1 MSDRENRAFDELI
14 EQALSEAPPEEVV
27 RDVTPWR
34 HTMSQV
40 LWGLGLTGITVQF
53 LGLNYI
59 LPAIGCLLLL
69 CGFRTLRRENGYFRA
84 CFVIAALQTAVTYAV
99 LCINTTVYA
108 YSDTIQAVYSALT
121 VPNIVLQMAQPLLLW
136 AGIRAVQAR
145 AGLEK
150 HAGSA
155 MALFAWR
162 ALIFWGALAGASN
175 LGWIAGIFMLVMY
188 GLIIYSLA
196 RLSSELDEAGYAVR
210 AAASRVS
217 NRTVVMAILAV
228 CAVLAVCGYAF
239 LNKYPMDWEPAE
251 DGRGPGVEAVSGQ
264 LTELGF
270 PADVL
275 ADMSDSDI
283 LACEGAQEVIVQRD
297 GGVDWN
303 NLYVCHVLVRLP
315 DDDWQ
320 LVQHFAWRESP
331 GFYGTEAIQLWPAW
345 HLDAGW
351 AQESGVTGQVLYDR
365 DGETYVS
372 DYHSVSEEYHNGL
385 VGVYL
390 SFAFPNSGE
399 NQRGYITY
407 RTKNVDERWLFD
419 SWFNY
424 ARKESL
430 LIYPNMEVIYGL
442 RNGLWINMVHGMHE
456 DQFAIQRH
464 LY

>member
-59 LPAIGCLLLL
+59 LPAIGCLLL

-162 ALIFWGALAGASN
+162 ALIVWGALAGASN

-251 DGRGPGVEAVSGQ
+251 DGRGPGVEDVVGQ

>member
-27 RDVTPWR
+27 RDVTPWS
-34 HTMSQV
+34 HAMSQV

-59 LPAIGCLLLL
+59 LPAIGWLLLL

-162 ALIFWGALAGASN
+162 ALIVWGALAGASN

-239 LNKYPMDWEPAE
+239 LNKYPMGWEPAA
-251 DGRGPGVEAVSGQ
+251 DGAAP
-264 LTELGF
+264 
-270 PADVL
+270 
-275 ADMSDSDI
+275 
-283 LACEGAQEVIVQRD
+283 
-297 GGVDWN
+297 
-303 NLYVCHVLVRLP
+303 
-315 DDDWQ
+315 
-320 LVQHFAWRESP
+320 AWRP
-331 GFYGTEAIQLWPAW
+331 
-345 HLDAGW
+345 
-351 AQESGVTGQVLYDR
+351 
-365 DGETYVS
+365 
-372 DYHSVSEEYHNGL
+372 
-385 VGVYL
+385 
-390 SFAFPNSGE
+390 
-399 NQRGYITY
+399 
-407 RTKNVDERWLFD
+407 
-419 SWFNY
+419 
-424 ARKESL
+424 
-430 LIYPNMEVIYGL
+430 
-442 RNGLWINMVHGMHE
+442 
-456 DQFAIQRH
+456 
-464 LY
+464 

>member
-1 MSDRENRAFDELI
+1 M
-14 EQALSEAPPEEVV
+14 
-27 RDVTPWR
+27 
-34 HTMSQV
+34 
-40 LWGLGLTGITVQF
+40 
-53 LGLNYI
+53 
-59 LPAIGCLLLL
+59 
-69 CGFRTLRRENGYFRA
+69 
-84 CFVIAALQTAVTYAV
+84 
-99 LCINTTVYA
+99 
-108 YSDTIQAVYSALT
+108 
-121 VPNIVLQMAQPLLLW
+121 
-136 AGIRAVQAR
+136 
-145 AGLEK
+145 
-150 HAGSA
+150 
-155 MALFAWR
+155 
-162 ALIFWGALAGASN
+162 
-175 LGWIAGIFMLVMY
+175 
-188 GLIIYSLA
+188 
-196 RLSSELDEAGYAVR
+196 
-210 AAASRVS
+210 
-217 NRTVVMAILAV
+217 
-228 CAVLAVCGYAF
+228 
-239 LNKYPMDWEPAE
+239 
-251 DGRGPGVEAVSGQ
+251 SGQ

-303 NLYVCHVLVRLP
+303 NLCVCHVLVRLP
-315 DDDWQ
+315 DDNWQ

-351 AQESGVTGQVLYDR
+351 AQESGVTGRVLYDR

-442 RNGLWINMVHGMHE
+442 RNGLWINMVHGMYE
-456 DQFAIQRH
+456 DQFAIQRY